1 MASWSSGVHHL
12 QPGEERIPQSGKY
25 RAGSRTAK
33 IAMFDIKIECM
44 PLARRSAAKGAGKA
58 GWRHV
63 NDSAVTA
70 ASFYVRPNSGPLV
83 EGRLVGHERWLRDAA
98 ALVIN

>member
-1 MASWSSGVHHL
+1 
-12 QPGEERIPQSGKY
+12 
-25 RAGSRTAK
+25 
-33 IAMFDIKIECM
+33 MFDIKIECM
-44 PLARRSAAKGAGKA
+44 RFARRSAAKGAGKA

-83 EGRLVGHERWLRDAA
+83 EGGRAR
-98 ALVIN
+98 ALASGRGSVVDHTESGSNHAGSQQASV

>member
-1 MASWSSGVHHL
+1 
-12 QPGEERIPQSGKY
+12 
-25 RAGSRTAK
+25 
-33 IAMFDIKIECM
+33 MFDIKIECM
-44 PLARRSAAKGAGKA
+44 RLARRSAAKGAGKA

-83 EGRLVGHERWLRDAA
+83 EGRSVGHERWFRDAA
-98 ALVIN
+98 VLLITLSQGEPCRIATGLYDA